1 MSNRTQDLPS
11 LTGVSHVIRELRYHE
26 VSRQSLAIVL
36 ILLFTA
42 TARPIPALVALG
54 AVLVLAGTLVR
65 FYASGFILKNREL
78 AKNGPYAIVRHPLYT
93 GNLVAIIGFV
103 LCNATWWAAPAAVA
117 FFWFYY
123 PPAIEYEDRKL
134 ERIFG
139 AEWRDWS
146 RETPALVPA
155 LGNVSRM
162 GGGRWSF
169 WKSLRHNG
177 EIFIAIYVL
186 ICLGWIVR
194 QTF

>member
-1 MSNRTQDLPS
+1 MSNRTQDLPARS
-11 LTGVSHVIRELRYHE
+11 GLSHLIRELRYHE
-26 VSRQSLAIVL
+26 VSRQALGVIL
-36 ILLFTA
+36 ILVYAL
-42 TARPIPALVALG
+42 TARPVAPLVAAG
-54 AVLVLAGTLVR
+54 GVLVLVGTVVR

-78 AKNGPYAIVRHPLYT
+78 ARNGPYAVVRHPLYT
-93 GNLVAIIGFV
+93 GNVIVVAGFV
-103 LCNATWWAAPAAVA
+103 LCNATWWALPAAVA

-146 RETPALVPA
+146 KDVPALMPA
-155 LGNVSRM
+155 LGNVGRM
-162 GGGRWSF
+162 RGGAWSF
-169 WKSLRHNG
+169 WMSLRHNG
-177 EIFIAIYVL
+177 ELFIALYVL